1 VPALGLALAA
11 AVVLA
16 QTAAYVVE
24 APAAGREG
32 GALDWLSVAAI
43 AAVAVAAGFAAARV
57 RDRRRRFAL
66 LAALLA
72 FLAIDDALGLHE
84 RMTAAVAGW
93 LGVSG
98 RGDALFLL
106 PYLPLLAVAFG
117 LLLSATREAGRQAR
131 AVMYFGLAL
140 LAAGLVLRVAAAL
153 VAATELMPAPW
164 QRTLGVAAMH
174 DAEVAAWVLLASGLA
189 SAASALAAE
198 RRAAVA

>member
-1 VPALGLALAA
+1 VPALGLGLAV

-16 QTAAYVVE
+16 QTAAYLVE
-24 APAAGREG
+24 APTAGREG

-43 AAVAVAAGFAAARV
+43 AAVAVAAGFGAARL

-84 RMTAAVAGW
+84 RMTTAVAGW

-117 LLLSATREAGRQAR
+117 LLLSAAREAGPRAR
-131 AVMYFGLAL
+131 SVIHLGLAL
-140 LAAGLVLRVAAAL
+140 LATGLALRVAAAL
-153 VAATELMPAPW
+153 LAATGITPPPW

-174 DAEVAAWVLLASGLA
+174 DAELAAWVLLAFGLA
-189 SAASALAAE
+189 SAAAALGRSPRLAP
-198 RRAAVA
+198 